1 MEKNHI
7 HISIKKSLLK
17 LTNYMMLKSSR
28 ETKIGKLMNLQHL
41 ELLKA
46 IKLTRKNKKVYCITP
61 SIPSQVLLKILPK
74 SFLILI
80 VAHLLAKLMLI
91 YLK

>member
-1 MEKNHI
+1 
-7 HISIKKSLLK
+7 
-17 LTNYMMLKSSR
+17 MMLRSFK
-28 ETKIGKLMNLQHL
+28 ETKIKKLMNLQHL

-46 IKLTRKNKKVYCITP
+46 IKLIRKNKKVYYITP
-61 SIPSQVLLKILPK
+61 SIPSQVSLKILPK

>member
-1 MEKNHI
+1 
-7 HISIKKSLLK
+7 
-17 LTNYMMLKSSR
+17 MMLRSSR
-28 ETKIGKLMNLQHL
+28 EAKIGKLMSSQHL
-41 ELLKA
+41 GLLKA

-61 SIPSQVLLKILPK
+61 SIPSQVSLKILPK